1 MDASLVVK
9 RIHMWLKKYNRGE
22 VTFPPEY
29 LEEYVTNVKS
39 RINKSNIRKFNL
51 RMSNLGRPLCQLQQ
65 AKRGTPAHRW
75 NEYQLMYTFM
85 VGDMAELWLILVMQ
99 SAGIPI
105 QDYDIPVKYTF
116 GDQEISGTADIMIDD
131 KIWDIKTMSAGS
143 FAKYTNFSGFE
154 DIKKD
159 DPFGYVEQGFAY
171 AAGLGKPF
179 GGWIIMN
186 KNTGDIAISEV
197 PLNYTAQHKESI
209 ERSTNIIK
217 KVMATKDTDPI
228 DKQFEPIAEVF
239 NKNPTGNTILH
250 RTCSM
255 CDFKASCWPDAEQR
269 PSIMSMAKKPPMVY
283 YTDIKYDKGDIKNI
297 ETQKVSNYE
306 N

>member
-1 MDASLVVK
+1 
-9 RIHMWLKKYNRGE
+9 
-22 VTFPPEY
+22 
-29 LEEYVTNVKS
+29 
-39 RINKSNIRKFNL
+39 
-51 RMSNLGRPLCQLQQ
+51 
-65 AKRGTPAHRW
+65 
-75 NEYQLMYTFM
+75 
-85 VGDMAELWLILVMQ
+85 
-99 SAGIPI
+99 
-105 QDYDIPVKYTF
+105 
-116 GDQEISGTADIMIDD
+116 
-131 KIWDIKTMSAGS
+131 
-143 FAKYTNFSGFE
+143 
-154 DIKKD
+154 
-159 DPFGYVEQGFAY
+159 
-171 AAGLGKPF
+171 
-179 GGWIIMN
+179 MN

-255 CDFKASCWPDAEQR
+255 CDFKASCWPDAVQL